1 MNPMEIMQ
9 MFNQLRS
16 NPNPMALMQQM
27 FGDNPMFQQALNMS
41 KGKSPLEMQ
50 QTIINLAQTKGID
63 PTVINNLLNQFGFK
77 I

>member
-27 FGDNPMFQQALNMS
+27 FGGNPMFQQALNMS

-50 QTIINLAQTKGID
+50 QAIMNLAQTKGID

>member
-1 MNPMEIMQ
+1 MNPMEVMQ
-9 MFNQLRS
+9 MFNQIKS

-27 FGDNPMFQQALNMS
+27 FGGNPMFQQALNMS

-50 QTIINLAQTKGID
+50 QTIMNLAQTKGID

>member
-1 MNPMEIMQ
+1 MEIMQ
-9 MFNQLRS
+9 IFNQIRS

-27 FGDNPMFQQALNMS
+27 FGSNPMFQQALNMS

-50 QTIINLAQTKGID
+50 QTIMNLAQTKGID
-63 PTVINNLLNQFGFK
+63 PTVIDNLLNQFGFK

>member
-1 MNPMEIMQ
+1 MSPMEVMQ
-9 MFNQLRS
+9 MFNQIKS
-16 NPNPMALMQQM
+16 NPDPMALMQQM
-27 FGDNPMFQQALNMS
+27 FGGNPMFQQALNMS

-50 QTIINLAQTKGID
+50 QTIMNLAQTKGID

>member
-1 MNPMEIMQ
+1 MSPMEVMQ
-9 MFNQLRS
+9 MFNQIKS

-27 FGDNPMFQQALNMS
+27 FGGNPMFQQALNMS

-50 QTIINLAQTKGID
+50 QTIMNLAQTKGID

>member
-1 MNPMEIMQ
+1 MEVMQ
-9 MFNQLRS
+9 MFNQIKS

-27 FGDNPMFQQALNMS
+27 FGGNPMFQQALNMS

-50 QTIINLAQTKGID
+50 QTIMNLAQTKGVD

>member
-9 MFNQLRS
+9 IFNQIRS

-27 FGDNPMFQQALNMS
+27 FGGNPMFQQALNMS

-50 QTIINLAQTKGID
+50 QTIMNLAQTKGID
-63 PTVINNLLNQFGFK
+63 PTVIDNLLNQFGFK

>member
-9 MFNQLRS
+9 MFNQIRS

-27 FGDNPMFQQALNMS
+27 FGSNPMFQQALNMS

-50 QTIINLAQTKGID
+50 QTIMNLAQTKGID
-63 PTVINNLLNQFGFK
+63 PTVIDNLLNQFGFK

>member
-1 MNPMEIMQ
+1 MNPMEVMQ
-9 MFNQLRS
+9 MFNQIKS
-16 NPNPMALMQQM
+16 NPDPMALMQQM
-27 FGDNPMFQQALNMS
+27 FGGNPMFQQALNMS

-50 QTIINLAQTKGID
+50 QTIMNLAQTKGID

>member
-9 MFNQLRS
+9 IFNQIRS
-16 NPNPMALMQQM
+16 NPNPMVLMQQM
-27 FGDNPMFQQALNMS
+27 FGGNPMFQQALNMS

-50 QTIINLAQTKGID
+50 QTIMNLAQTKGID
-63 PTVINNLLNQFGFK
+63 PTVIDNLLNQFGFK

>member
-1 MNPMEIMQ
+1 MNPMEIIQ
-9 MFNQLRS
+9 MFNQIKS

-27 FGDNPMFQQALNMS
+27 FGGNPMFQQALNMS

-50 QTIINLAQTKGID
+50 QTIMNLAQTKGID
-63 PTVINNLLNQFGFK
+63 PTVIDNLLNQFGFK

>member
-9 MFNQLRS
+9 MFNQLKS

-50 QTIINLAQTKGID
+50 QTIMNLAQTKGID

>member
-9 MFNQLRS
+9 IFNQIRS

-27 FGDNPMFQQALNMS
+27 FGSNPMFQQALNMS

-50 QTIINLAQTKGID
+50 QTIMNLAQTKGID
-63 PTVINNLLNQFGFK
+63 PTVIDNLLNQFGFK

>member
-9 MFNQLRS
+9 IFNQIRS
-16 NPNPMALMQQM
+16 NPNPMVLMQQM
-27 FGDNPMFQQALNMS
+27 FGGNPMFQQALNMS

-50 QTIINLAQTKGID
+50 QTIMNLAQTKCID
-63 PTVINNLLNQFGFK
+63 PTVIDNLLNQFGFK